1 VSARRVSFTE
11 RLARRS
17 ARHPWRALIV
27 WLAIAGAAA
36 LVYGFGSDLLV
47 ATESFLTRPESQRVE
62 QLVSEHLPGSDA
74 ATEVVV
80 VSSPT
85 RTLADADGV
94 FMGRVAELAKGIEAI
109 GDEHIAGV
117 VSVAGVSGAAGE
129 AMAEQAVAAQAA
141 AGESATAGQG
151 ATSGDAS
158 SQAAASGSQT
168 EQSAAEALAATL
180 VSADGRTTL
189 MLVSLAGSASESDE
203 HIDRLYDLVRAQD
216 GRDGF
221 DVSIT
226 GAGTWERETKDL
238 AASDLRRGELIG
250 VPIALVVLVLVFGA
264 VAAALVPLALA
275 AVAIALALAL
285 TVLLGAGFD
294 VSVFAVNVVTMI
306 GLAVGIDYSL
316 LIVSRYREERRAGHD
331 VGAAVAR
338 AGATASRAVLF
349 SGGIVVVALTGM
361 LVVPFSIFT
370 SLGAGAIFVVGAA
383 VIAALS
389 LLPAVLR
396 LLGDRIDRLRVRRS
410 PGRFA
415 EDGHPD
421 SLWTRIARTMMRR
434 PLVSLAV
441 SCGVLLLLAVP
452 MLHMQTGMPGVR
464 EFPDSTSGKR
474 AFTVLKG
481 QFSAG
486 LTSPIVVA
494 IDGKLTDPQVAAALK
509 KLQAAAAADGRFE
522 TVGFQKTDAGD
533 FALLKLAVNDDPT
546 SGKAMD
552 AVRDLRSTLV
562 PEAVGDAPVE
572 VLVGGVPGLYTDVID
587 LIDSFTPWVI
597 GIVLALSFVLLLFA
611 FRSLVI
617 AVQAILMN
625 LLSVGAAYGLV
636 TLVFQDGVGAGLLG
650 FTSVERIL
658 AWLPLLMFC
667 VLFGLSMDYHI
678 FLLSRIR
685 ERYDQSGDTRDA
697 VVFGVGS
704 TGGIITGAALIM
716 VAVFAGVAMGDM
728 TMFQQLGFGL
738 AVAIAIDATIVR
750 VVTVPATMTLLGRA
764 SWYLPRWLEWL
775 PQVKL
780 DEAAVTDAPSP
791 VTDEPWPAPHDAQP
805 AAHDPWPAR
814 HDARPARGDDID
826 VAVPTADL
834 QEAERS

>member
-1 VSARRVSFTE
+1 VSARRGFFTE

-17 ARHPWRALIV
+17 ARHPRRALIL
-27 WLAIAGAAA
+27 WLAVAGAAA
-36 LVYGFGSDLLV
+36 LVYAYGSDVLV
-47 ATESFLTRPESQRVE
+47 ATESFLTTPESRRVE
-62 QLVSEHLPGSDA
+62 QLVSERLPGSDA

-85 RTLADADGV
+85 RTLADADGA
-94 FMGRVAELAKGIEAI
+94 FERRVAELVARVEAI
-109 GDEHIAGV
+109 GDEDIAGV
-117 VSVAGVSGAAGE
+117 VSVAGVSGSAGK
-129 AMAEQAVAAQAA
+129 AMAEQAIAAQA
-141 AGESATAGQG
+141 

-158 SQAAASGSQT
+158 SEAAASGSETGGQGLPGT
-168 EQSAAEALAATL
+168 LAPML

-189 MLVSLAGSASESDE
+189 ILVTLAGSASESDE

-221 DVSIT
+221 SVAIT
-226 GAGTWERETKDL
+226 GAGTWEREARDL

-250 VPIALVVLVLVFGA
+250 IPIALIVLVFVFGA

-275 AVAIALALAL
+275 VVAIALASAL
-285 TVLLGAGFD
+285 TVLMGAVFD
-294 VSVFAVNVVTMI
+294 VSVFAVNVITMM

-316 LIVSRYREERRAGHD
+316 LIVSRYREERRAGRD
-331 VGAAVAR
+331 IGAAVAR
-338 AGATASRAVLF
+338 AGATATRAVFF

-361 LVVPFSIFT
+361 LIVPFSVFT
-370 SLGAGAIFVVGAA
+370 SLGAGAIFVVVAA
-383 VIAALS
+383 VVAALS

-396 LLGDRIDRLRVRRS
+396 LLGDRVDRLRVRRS
-410 PGRFA
+410 PGRST
-415 EDGHPD
+415 ENGEPDGF
-421 SLWTRIARTMMRR
+421 WTRAARTMMRR
-434 PLVSLAV
+434 PLASLV
-441 SCGVLLLLAVP
+441 LSCGALLLLAVP

-474 AFTVLKG
+474 AFTALKD

-494 IDGKLTDPQVAAALK
+494 VDGQLADPQVVAALK
-509 KLQAAAAADGRFE
+509 RLQATAAADGRFE
-522 TVGFQKTDAGD
+522 TVGLETTDAGD
-533 FALLKLAVNDDPT
+533 FAVLKLAVNDDPT
-546 SGKAMD
+546 SGTAMD

-562 PEAVGDAPVE
+562 PEAIGDAPVD

-587 LIDSFTPWVI
+587 LVGSFTPWVI
-597 GIVLALSFVLLLFA
+597 ALVLALSFLLLLFA

-617 AVQAILMN
+617 ALQAILMN

-650 FTSVERIL
+650 FTQVERIL

-685 ERYDQSGDTRDA
+685 ERYDRSGDTRDA

-704 TGGIITGAALIM
+704 TAGIITGAALIM
-716 VAVFAGVAMGDM
+716 VAVFAGVAMGEM

-750 VVTVPATMTLLGRA
+750 VVTVPAAMTLLGRA

-780 DEAAVTDAPSP
+780 DEAPVTDKPSP
-791 VTDEPWPAPHDAQP
+791 IVDEPWPAPLGAQP
-805 AAHDPWPAR
+805 APHDPWPTP
-814 HDARPARGDDID
+814 HDAPPARDDDVD
-826 VAVPTADL
+826 VAAPTTDL
-834 QEAERS
+834 QEAETS